1 MVVTSAFEGREA
13 TTTTNLKLLKA
24 RREGVRFLSIY
35 SSPPNSI
42 LSTPPDLHH
51 KLLTYV
57 LSRQPNQAVEIE
69 TGNSQDYWTQSLSS
83 STLEQLAIEALI
95 YQGVT
100 HLSNQENYQNV
111 HSLPKVYN

>member
-1 MVVTSAFEGREA
+1 MVVTSAFEGREP

-24 RREGVRFLSIY
+24 RREGVRFLFID

-57 LSRQPNQAVEIE
+57 LNRRQNQTVEIE
-69 TGNSQDYWTQSLSS
+69 TENSQYCWTPSLSG
-83 STLEQLAIEALI
+83 STLDQLAIEALI
-95 YQGVT
+95 YQGVA
-100 HLSNQENYQNV
+100 HLSNQENCQNV
-111 HSLPKVYN
+111 RSLTKVYN